1 MKGKLIKRW
10 VIVQFVKHRYWFN
23 QGNNAFASVSA
34 IPIEKV
40 AVIMAAG
47 KYLLGDHV
55 DTWIVY
61 VVFGLYCVWRFLSR
75 WAVGWFWHRNNG
87 YDIETEWNKGKIPPS
102 RSEIINVDEIA
113 EAVARKLKN
122 G

>member
-1 MKGKLIKRW
+1 MKTKLAKRW
-10 VIVQFVKHRYWFN
+10 LLKTFVKHRYWLN

-40 AVIMAAG
+40 AVVMAAG

-55 DTWIVY
+55 DNWVLY
-61 VVFGLYCVWRFLSR
+61 GVFGLYCVWRFVSR

-102 RSEIINVDEIA
+102 RTEIINLDEIA
-113 EAVARKLKN
+113 DAVARRLRDA
-122 G
+122 